1 MQERALT
8 KATAGL
14 FAALIIS
21 CGPAAPPPAPVPA
34 ARAIPVRPPE
44 VVTALPLDRIAI
56 VGASVS
62 DGLGGTPFGEAFAA
76 AAPRSAVES
85 AANVMLFRD
94 PIGETRRQVERAM
107 AFRATTIVGLDLMFW
122 QLYGSTDPAWRTQAR
137 QAALAELDRARR
149 AGAWIVLGDV
159 PHVVTAS
166 ELLIPRQAIPTA
178 AEVAAFN
185 AEIAVW
191 GARERVLIVPFAS
204 WAEPLAN
211 DQDTEISPGE
221 RVPAK
226 ALVTPD
232 GLHPNALGVWA
243 LLDRLDRFIET
254 TLPGTPKDAL
264 SFARPTR

>member
-8 KATAGL
+8 KTTAWL
-14 FAALIIS
+14 FASLIAA
-21 CGPAAPPPAPVPA
+21 CGSATAPPPAPQP
-34 ARAIPVRPPE
+34 ISIVRPPE
-44 VVTALPLDRIAI
+44 LPTALPLDRIAI

-62 DGLGGTPFGEAFAA
+62 DGLGGTPFGEAFVA
-76 AAPRSAVES
+76 AAPRSAIES

-94 PIGETRRQVERAM
+94 PIGDTRRQVERAI
-107 AFRATTIVGLDLMFW
+107 AFRATAIVGLDLMFW
-122 QLYGSTDPAWRTQAR
+122 QLYGSTDPAWRQQAR
-137 QAALAELDRARR
+137 ESALAELERARK

-166 ELLIPRQAIPTA
+166 EMLIPRHAVPSA
-178 AEVAAFN
+178 ADVTAFN
-185 AEIAVW
+185 AAITAW

-211 DQDTEISPGE
+211 DQETELAPGE

-226 ALVTPD
+226 TLVTPD

-243 LLDRLDRFIET
+243 LLDRLDRYIET
-254 TLPGTPKDAL
+254 KLPGTPKDAL
-264 SFARPTR
+264 VFKRP

>member
-14 FAALIIS
+14 FAALIAS

-34 ARAIPVRPPE
+34 VLAVRPPE

-56 VGASVS
+56 IGASVS
-62 DGLGGTPFGEAFAA
+62 DGLGGMPFGEAFVA
-76 AAPRSAVES
+76 AAPRSAVEH

-94 PIGETRRQVERAM
+94 PIGETRRQVERAI

-122 QLYGSTDPAWRTQAR
+122 QLYGSTDPAWRAQAR
-137 QAALAELDRARR
+137 QAALAELEQARQ

-166 ELLIPRQAIPTA
+166 ELLIPRQAVPTA
-178 AEVAAFN
+178 GDVAAFN
-185 AEIAVW
+185 AAIAAW
-191 GARERVLIVPFAS
+191 GKRERVLIVPFAS

-211 DQDTEISPGE
+211 DQDTELAPGE

-226 ALVTPD
+226 ALVTAD

-254 TLPGTPKDAL
+254 RLPGTPKDAL
-264 SFARPTR
+264 VFSRPPL